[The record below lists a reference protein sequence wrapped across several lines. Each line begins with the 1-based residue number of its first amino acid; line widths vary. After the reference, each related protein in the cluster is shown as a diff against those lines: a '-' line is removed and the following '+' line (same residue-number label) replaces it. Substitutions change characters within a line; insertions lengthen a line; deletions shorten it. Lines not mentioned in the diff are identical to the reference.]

1 MALNRDHFS
10 LGEGWRTDDGRGYLP
25 AGKPHRVGPDSTR
38 SRTNL
43 DPDDPAMPHWRGVLA
58 GQRLL
63 QELTPPALAR
73 ARALDDTHDAI
84 AVRQGRASASA
95 AREAD
100 PEAPPLL
107 APAEGSRQGA
117 DILRIIQEQQDS
129 PTAKAAASLPR
140 APPEA
145 WPFADF
151 PRALSLSPRPGRAA
165 SPGPAREAAAA
176 TWAAREEST
185 LPQQESERRAFARLR
200 EQIEAAQRE
209 AQAERPG
216 THAHAGEGGR
226 FHARAGGERHRSA
239 RSHARSSGGGGDRH
253 HPSHP
258 HARSSGGGEDR
269 QPSPS
274 RPRARHPRA
283 QTTRGGG
290 GPASAHRSARSHA
303 RSSGGGGDRHHPS
316 HPHARSS
323 GGGEDR
329 QPSPSRPRA
338 RHPRAQTARGG
349 GGHAIGAPHLEDHP
363 FTLHGHPMYVGS
375 PYPFAGVV
383 PGPSVA
389 PPPATHPQELLS
401 RPYTPDP
408 WGDD

>member
-283 QTTRGGG
+283 QT
-290 GPASAHRSARSHA
+290 
-303 RSSGGGGDRHHPS
+303 
-316 HPHARSS
+316 
-323 GGGEDR
+323 
-329 QPSPSRPRA
+329 
-338 RHPRAQTARGG
+338 ARGG

>member
-1 MALNRDHFS
+1 
-10 LGEGWRTDDGRGYLP
+10 
-25 AGKPHRVGPDSTR
+25 
-38 SRTNL
+38 
-43 DPDDPAMPHWRGVLA
+43 
-58 GQRLL
+58 
-63 QELTPPALAR
+63 
-73 ARALDDTHDAI
+73 
-84 AVRQGRASASA
+84 
-95 AREAD
+95 
-100 PEAPPLL
+100 L
-107 APAEGSRQGA
+107 APAEGRRQGA

-283 QTTRGGG
+283 QT
-290 GPASAHRSARSHA
+290 
-303 RSSGGGGDRHHPS
+303 
-316 HPHARSS
+316 
-323 GGGEDR
+323 
-329 QPSPSRPRA
+329 
-338 RHPRAQTARGG
+338 ARGG